1 MGAATRG
8 RRGWRK
14 LIGIA
19 VGAATMS
26 LGAGVAGGSS
36 GGGITPSDPAELTDV
51 TCIEKC
57 AGERKATEGSMVRLS
72 GSNLDDVEEV
82 RFAGEGSRI
91 AVEPSSQASG
101 EVEAKVPDGAATG
114 TVQVSAPGAEAETPR
129 GKPLEIVPESQ
140 IPDGGSFKLSSAT
153 ATPRNTFYDGAMPPS
168 VAYLFQGSG
177 SIDVRIEVV
186 DRGTRATV
194 ASWVERNATPNDRNV
209 ATWDGRTD
217 AGAAAPNGDYMFR
230 IGSLAGGKAEA
241 THQSGFGYHR
251 YRFPIAGRHSYGD
264 GFGAGRDH
272 EGQDVFAKCGTAL
285 LAARGGR
292 VKLNDSHSAAGNYL
306 VIDGKGT
313 GMDFMYAHLAQRSPL
328 RRGDRVHTGDRIGV
342 VGQSGNASGCHL
354 HFEAWSAPGYYD
366 GGHALPSVAILL
378 KTWDRWS

>member
-1 MGAATRG
+1 MGAATRK

-19 VGAATMS
+19 IGSATMS
-26 LGAGVAGGSS
+26 LGAGVAAGSS

-57 AGERKATEGSMVRLS
+57 AGERKATEGSIVRLS
-72 GSNLDDVEEV
+72 GSNLDEV
-82 RFAGEGSRI
+82 DEVKFAGEHGRI
-91 AVEPSSQASG
+91 AVEPISRASG
-101 EVEAKVPDGAATG
+101 EVEAKVPEGAATG

-129 GKPLEIVPESQ
+129 DEPLQIVAESQ
-140 IPDGGSFKLSSAT
+140 IPEGGSFKLSSAA
-153 ATPRNTFYDGAMPPS
+153 ATPRNTFYDGAQPPS

-177 SIDVRIEVV
+177 STDVRIEVV
-186 DRGTRATV
+186 DRGTRETV
-194 ASWVERNATPNDRNV
+194 ASWVERNATPNNRNV

-217 AGAAAPNGDYMFR
+217 AGALAANGDYMFR
-230 IGSLAGGKAEA
+230 IGSLAGGKAQA
-241 THQSGFGYHR
+241 TEESRFGYHR
-251 YRFPIAGRHSYGD
+251 WRFPIAARHSYGD

-272 EGQDVFAKCGTAL
+272 EGQDVFAKCGTPL

-313 GMDFMYAHLAQRSPL
+313 GMDFMYAHLARRSPL
-328 RRGDRVHTGDRIGV
+328 RRGARVHTGERIGL
-342 VGQSGNASGCHL
+342 VGQTGNASGCHL

-366 GGHALPSVAILL
+366 GGHALPSVASLL